1 MEDSI
6 QSQLLKR
13 APIASDSV
21 RPMSPDDELSKFIRD
36 LREKTGL
43 NLREFG
49 LRIDYAHS
57 SISNIA
63 TGKDKMTVPL
73 LEKLIGEFPAEVRAV
88 GKTPDQ
94 LRRLIYIA
102 RTKSKIPD
110 EPSREDGYLPLV
122 GRAQC
127 GAWMAAIANDRR
139 PTGESRMEK
148 VGADAAR
155 KKDAFLVEAVGDSM
169 TGKSSR
175 GGVIR
180 EGDLLL
186 VEPHA
191 PINTGDVVLAFIDD
205 EATVKIYVDGI
216 ENVILKP
223 TNKRFKKIELPRE
236 EFEARGGVLY
246 RITSVQKFSPL

>member
-6 QSQLLKR
+6 QSQLTKR
-13 APIASDSV
+13 AGIASDSV
-21 RPMSPDDELSKFIRD
+21 RSMSPDDELSKFIRD

-43 NLREFG
+43 NLRDFG
-49 LRIDYAHS
+49 AKIEYAHS

-73 LEKLIGEFPAEVRAV
+73 LEKLIEEFPKEIREL

-94 LRRLIYIA
+94 LRKLVYAA
-102 RTKSKIPD
+102 RMGTKLPAD
-110 EPSREDGYLPLV
+110 PTREDGYLPLV

-127 GAWMAAIANDRR
+127 GAWMAAIANDRK

-148 VGADAAR
+148 VGAEAAR

-169 TGKSSR
+169 TGKSPR

-191 PINTGDVVLAFIDD
+191 PINTGDVVLALMDD
-205 EATVKIYVDGI
+205 EATVKIFVDGI

-223 TNKRFKKIELPRE
+223 TNRKHGQIKLSRE

-246 RITSVQKFSPL
+246 RITSVQKFAPL